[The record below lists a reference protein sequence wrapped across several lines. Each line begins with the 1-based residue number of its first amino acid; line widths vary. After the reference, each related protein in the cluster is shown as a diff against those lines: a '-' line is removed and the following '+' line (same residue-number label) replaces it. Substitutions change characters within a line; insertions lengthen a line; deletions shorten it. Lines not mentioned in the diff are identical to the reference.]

1 MWHVNEIT
9 MMIMV
14 VDEEVTDTA
23 MIVAMVVD
31 IVMIVI
37 ETIVVEPEALEE
49 IRVLLIIVE
58 IEVVIAIIM
67 MVGEEKEST
76 MIEDAVE
83 MISVVEDAIETIYA
97 VLFVNVLLI
106 VVGIA
111 GVHQGVLQ
119 DVVVNTVDAV
129 VLGVVLR
136 QGTETTIEEV
146 EVEEALPGGTMIADG
161 MKIIAAVM
169 AIDLKRTRVAVLL
182 QIFIVDEMIVGTVVN
197 WYNN

>member
-83 MISVVEDAIETIYA
+83 VISVVEDAIETIYA

-182 QIFIVDEMIVGTVVN
+182 QILIVDEMIVGTVVN

>member
-49 IRVLLIIVE
+49 IGVLLIIVE

-83 MISVVEDAIETIYA
+83 VISVVEDAIETIYA

-182 QIFIVDEMIVGTVVN
+182 QILIVDEMIVGTVVN

>member
-23 MIVAMVVD
+23 MIVAMEVD

-83 MISVVEDAIETIYA
+83 VISVVEDAIETIYA